1 VAELAYVGGKGRM
14 IGDDEL
20 QGAVD
25 AGIIDPATRDRLV
38 AFVRSR
44 RQSPAAPAPGPKF
57 DVTHVLWY
65 AGALIV
71 MSAMG
76 LFSTAAFS
84 AMGGFALT
92 ATALVY
98 ALGFILLG
106 QRLWRSPELRVP
118 GGLCIAVAVSLTPLA
133 IYGLQ
138 DGFNVW
144 SFGKPGSYKD
154 FFPYINGSWIYM
166 ELGAIAAAA
175 MALRF
180 FPFPFIL
187 LIAAIALW
195 FMSMDVVRWFGSEA
209 LSDWELRRRVSLA
222 FGLAMIVAAWA
233 LDLTRGRR
241 GDFGFWLHLFGA
253 ITFWSALAFSESST
267 GFGKALFCAI
277 NIGFIAFG
285 LFLNRRIYAVLGTL
299 GVAGYLGYLASD
311 IFKDILLFSFAL
323 SALGLA
329 IIFLGIA
336 FQRRERQINAAIERH
351 MPTGLR
357 VLRPARA
364 SAH

>member
-1 VAELAYVGGKGRM
+1 MVS
-14 IGDDEL
+14 DDDL
-20 QGAVD
+20 QAAVEAGIVD
-25 AGIIDPATRDRLV
+25 AATRDRLI
-38 AFVRSR
+38 AFLRSR
-44 RQSPAAPAPGPKF
+44 SSREVGPRAPAPKF

-92 ATALVY
+92 ATAVIY
-98 ALGFILLG
+98 ALGFVLLG
-106 QRLWRSPELRVP
+106 RRLWRSPDLRIP
-118 GGLCIAVAVSLTPLA
+118 GGLCIAIAVSLTPLA
-133 IYGLQ
+133 IYGIQ
-138 DGFNVW
+138 DGLNLW
-144 SFGKPGSYKD
+144 SFDKPGSYKD
-154 FFPYINGSWIYM
+154 FFPYINGSWVYM
-166 ELGAIAAAA
+166 EVGAILAAAI
-175 MALRF
+175 ALRF

-195 FMSMDVVRWFGSEA
+195 FMSMDIVRWFGADS

-222 FGLAMIVAAWA
+222 FGLVMILAAWA
-233 LDLTRGRR
+233 LDLLRGRR

-253 ITFWSALAFSESST
+253 MTFWSALAFSESSN
-267 GFGKALFCAI
+267 GFGKAMFCLI
-277 NIGFIAFG
+277 NIGFIALG
-285 LFLNRRIYAVLGTL
+285 LYLNRRIYAVLGTL

-311 IFKDILLFSFAL
+311 IFKDVLLFSFAL

-336 FQRRERQINAAIERH
+336 FQRRERQIDAAIERH
-351 MPTGLR
+351 MPAALR
-357 VLRPARA
+357 ALRPARA
-364 SAH
+364 FAH